1 MNMPENPESMQLQ
14 SRAKRRQSLDMLS
27 RVADVMDSPTPAIY
41 SLADLIM
48 TSLASKSQQTVA
60 TTLRLVSTIL
70 RKHYPYSMHT
80 LLKTIPVSSSF
91 PTRTIGAHN
100 VEMGML
106 FQMVAA
112 LTGEG
117 RDSAQTYGDHL
128 KDCQGLLESHPCTTK
143 FLGLRGNIFGGTGSS
158 GGEDK
163 LARMHMHTL
172 SPHDPFV
179 RRLVDL
185 LSAFFSNTVETNLV
199 LTCVIVDLAA
209 PAYMRPEGWL
219 YFDPAHYEF
228 PEDLE
233 SDNEDDELD
242 TMEEELAAI
251 LGDTTLR
258 STEDLFAEKDR
269 RRLREIKL
277 ARRHPRLQR
286 RYAPPIIETLQDLVA
301 QVAAYRKD
309 IPDLDDK
316 LMERR
321 RAFEFTDEI
330 NDALAST
337 QTSQPP
343 PPPKQP
349 PPSFSM
355 PMLDPFSARNL
366 ILGPD
371 AARGR
376 SQFLSPT
383 PSSRGVSPAMD
394 PNSPFENHI
403 ADTTTR
409 RIKVLMPGQKGLHR
423 PPPPESEDG
432 RGEDAPEA
440 AETPPT
446 RTSQQQQGEFTL
458 SHLLTNIMILQV
470 MLSFCWTGVLEGR
483 QCC

>member
-1 MNMPENPESMQLQ
+1 MQVQ

-27 RVADVMDSPTPAIY
+27 RAADVMDSPTPAIY

-80 LLKTIPVSSSF
+80 LLKTVPVSISS
-91 PTRTIGAHN
+91 PARTIGAHN
-100 VEMGML
+100 AEMEML

-112 LTGEG
+112 LAGDG
-117 RDSAQTYGDHL
+117 RDSAQTYDHHL
-128 KDCQGLLESHPCTTK
+128 KDCQGLLESHPCTAK
-143 FLGLRGNIFGGTGSS
+143 FLGLRGNVGGCGNSS
-158 GGEDK
+158 DEDT
-163 LARMHMHTL
+163 LTWVHMHTL
-172 SPHDPFV
+172 SPQDPFL
-179 RRLVDL
+179 RNLVDL
-185 LSAFFSNTVETNLV
+185 LSSFFSNTVETNLV

-209 PAYMRPEGWL
+209 PAYMRLEGWL

-228 PEDLE
+228 PEDLD

-251 LGDTTLR
+251 LGDTTLL
-258 STEDLFAEKDR
+258 STKDLFAEKDR
-269 RRLREIKL
+269 RRIREIKL
-277 ARRHPRLQR
+277 ARRHPRLR
-286 RYAPPIIETLQDLVA
+286 PRHAPPIIEALQNLVA
-301 QVAAYRKD
+301 QIAAYRKD

-337 QTSQPP
+337 QTPQSL

-349 PPSFSM
+349 PPSPA

-371 AARGR
+371 AVRGR
-376 SQFLSPT
+376 SQFLSPP
-383 PSSRGVSPAMD
+383 PSSRGVSPATD

-409 RIKVLMPGQKGLHR
+409 RIKVLMPGQKGLHL

-432 RGEDAPEA
+432 KGGEDTPEVHN
-440 AETPPT
+440 TLPT
-446 RTSQQQQGEFTL
+446 ARIAGRQQGEFTL

-470 MLSFCWTGVLEGR
+470 CFLLTGF
-483 QCC
+483 